1 MTPKCI
7 ETKQV
12 QKGASLMTKDI
23 QFEQFL
29 QALPDNY
36 EQLAV
41 KNKAFARSRV
51 LSDANELM
59 ALIMSYAGG
68 SDLSLRSCAGVIA
81 SAKGKMSDMG
91 VKKD

>member
-51 LSDANELM
+51 LSDANEVSVRPFHL
-59 ALIMSYAGG
+59 
-68 SDLSLRSCAGVIA
+68 
-81 SAKGKMSDMG
+81 
-91 VKKD
+91 